1 MNEKLDQKKIKKIVK
16 KSGSSFYWGMNIL
29 EPIKKRAMFS
39 IYAFCRIVDDI
50 ADSEK
55 PDQTKMSELQ
65 DWKKKINLLYKN
77 KSSDFLSRELLF
89 AISKFKLL
97 KQDFLA
103 IIDGMKMDII
113 EEIQYPSNKTINLY
127 CDRVAGAVGCLSM
140 SIFGY
145 NNKTARKYA
154 CLLGKAFQ
162 FTNILRDLK
171 EDSLRNRCYIP
182 VDIIKQQ
189 SLKKIKPEKLLKE
202 PRFKESCNQMIIKT
216 MKYYKEADK
225 LSVNFN
231 RNNIKAAI
239 LMREMYLSI
248 FRKISSETWNID
260 KKVTLSKME
269 KIIIIIKILI
279 KG

>member
-1 MNEKLDQKKIKKIVK
+1 
-16 KSGSSFYWGMNIL
+16 
-29 EPIKKRAMFS
+29 
-39 IYAFCRIVDDI
+39 
-50 ADSEK
+50 
-55 PDQTKMSELQ
+55 MSELQ
-65 DWKKKINLLYKN
+65 DWKKKVNLLYNN

-97 KQDFLA
+97 KVDFLS

-113 EEIQYPSNKTINLY
+113 KEIRYPSNKIINLY

-145 NNKTARKYA
+145 HNKKARQYA

-182 VDIIKQQ
+182 QKIINKQNLLKLQPIEIIKD
-189 SLKKIKPEKLLKE
+189 
-202 PRFKESCNQMIIKT
+202 PRFIKSCNQMIEIT

-225 LSVNFN
+225 LSMNFN
-231 RNNIKAAI
+231 KKDIKAAV
-239 LMREMYLSI
+239 LMRNIYFSV
-248 FRKISSETWNID
+248 FKKISNKKWNIN
-260 KKVTLSKME
+260 KKVKLSKIE
-269 KIIIIIKILI
+269 KLIIIFKLLI

>member
-1 MNEKLDQKKIKKIVK
+1 MNEKLDQKKIRDIVK

-29 EPIKKRAMFS
+29 EPMKKRAMFS
-39 IYAFCRIVDDI
+39 VYAFCRIVDDI

-55 PDQTKMSELQ
+55 PNQTKMSELQ
-65 DWKKKINLLYKN
+65 DWKKKIEHLYN
-77 KSSDFLSRELLF
+77 KKPSDFLSRELLF

-97 KQDFLA
+97 KVDFLS

-113 EEIQYPSNKTINLY
+113 EEIRYPSNKTINLY

-145 NNKTARKYA
+145 HDKKARKYA
-154 CLLGKAFQ
+154 CSLGKAFQ

-182 VDIIKQQ
+182 LEIINKQNLIKLQPIEIIKDPRFKKSCNRMIEITLEHYKEAEKLSMNFNKKDIKAAVLMKEIYFSVFKKISNQKWDIN
-189 SLKKIKPEKLLKE
+189 KKIK
-202 PRFKESCNQMIIKT
+202 
-216 MKYYKEADK
+216 
-225 LSVNFN
+225 
-231 RNNIKAAI
+231 
-239 LMREMYLSI
+239 
-248 FRKISSETWNID
+248 
-260 KKVTLSKME
+260 LSKME
-269 KIIIIIKILI
+269 KIIIIFKLLI

>member
-1 MNEKLDQKKIKKIVK
+1 MNEKLDQKKIRDIVK

-29 EPIKKRAMFS
+29 EPLKKRAMFS
-39 IYAFCRIVDDI
+39 VYAFCRIVDDI

-55 PDQTKMSELQ
+55 PNQTKMSELQ
-65 DWKKKINLLYKN
+65 NWKKKVNLLYNN

-97 KQDFLA
+97 KVDFLS

-113 EEIQYPSNKTINLY
+113 KEIRYPSNKIINLY

-145 NNKTARKYA
+145 HNKKARQYA

-182 VDIIKQQ
+182 QKIINKQNLLKLQPIEIIKD
-189 SLKKIKPEKLLKE
+189 
-202 PRFKESCNQMIIKT
+202 PRFIKSCNQMIEIT

-225 LSVNFN
+225 LSMNFN
-231 RNNIKAAI
+231 KKDIKAAV
-239 LMREMYLSI
+239 LMRNIYFSV
-248 FRKISSETWNID
+248 FKKISNKKWNIN
-260 KKVTLSKME
+260 KKVKLSKIE
-269 KIIIIIKILI
+269 KLIIIFKLLI